1 MNVTDFFSRE
11 ELQELCQRSNPHAWF
26 AFVVSWGI
34 IVFAL
39 GLVAFWPNPVTVLMA
54 MLLLGGRQLGLAVLM
69 HECGHGSLFET
80 RALNQFVGKWLAAA
94 PVFYRIDDYM
104 DNHLKHHAKIGSR
117 EDPDLS
123 RYERYPVPARSLK
136 RKVIRDLTGRTTW
149 NYFRVVFNA
158 NKIVYVDESNK
169 RRFSIKNLLERFHA
183 PIIANLLMLVVLTAL
198 GLPWLYLLWIA
209 SYFSS
214 YMVFSR
220 IRNLAEHAVVPELF
234 SDDPVM
240 NTRTTIP
247 SWWERLTFAPNSVC
261 YHLEHHL
268 MPSVPKYRLAHF
280 HQELKA
286 RGVLDRADIA
296 NGYME
301 VVRKLIVEPE
311 AQAA

>member
-1 MNVTDFFSRE
+1 MKVTDCFSRE
-11 ELQELCQRSNPHAWF
+11 EIQALCQRSNAGAWL

-34 IVFAL
+34 IVFAFW
-39 GLVAFWPNPVTVLMA
+39 LVAFWPNPLTVLIA
-54 MLLLGGRQLGLAVLM
+54 LLLLGGRQLGLAALM

-80 RALNQFVGKWLAAA
+80 RGLNQFVGKWLAAA

-104 DNHLKHHAKIGSR
+104 KNHLKHHAKIGSR

-123 RYERYPVPARSLK
+123 RYERYPVSAKSFK
-136 RKVIRDLTGRTTW
+136 RKVLRDLTGRTTW
-149 NYFRVVFNA
+149 NYFRIVFSA
-158 NKIVYVDESNK
+158 NEIAYVDENNK
-169 RRFSIKNLLERFHA
+169 KRFSIKRLLERFHA
-183 PIIANLLMLVVLTAL
+183 PIIANLLMLAVLTAVAS
-198 GLPWLYLLWIA
+198 PWLYLLWIT

-234 SDDPVM
+234 NDDPIM

-268 MPSVPKYRLAHF
+268 MPSVPKYRLAEF
-280 HQELKA
+280 HQELKS
-286 RGVLDRADIA
+286 RGFLDRADIA

-301 VVRKLIVEPE
+301 VVRKLIVKPQ
-311 AQAA
+311 AQTA